1 LCTTAS
7 QAGREARKLRN
18 KGSDTRVTRRYAL
31 YGDVGD
37 AQRDVLGFNGGV
49 KAGVKFIAAA
59 TDERSL
65 PPSGDDPADAIP
77 EVAFAGRSNVGKSS
91 LINAVTLSS
100 AARSSDVPGKTQS
113 LNFYDVS
120 RRLRVVDM
128 PGYGFAFAKRERV
141 EAWNRLMDAYLTNR
155 ANLKRVYVVVDAR
168 HGLKAP
174 DREMLAFLSKYGG
187 VAYGVV
193 LNKTDLVKPADL
205 ARRAFLIREE
215 LRVAKRARAEV
226 HMASTSTGA
235 GVAELGAEILAFAR
249 ETAPGGADAANDRT
263 SERVTFAPR
272 PDDDDE
278 DEIARERSSRGGVG
292 GGASSRGGR
301 TAVDEAF
308 ERAGYDDGSDEDE
321 DGSRSYAGGEW
332 VPGGR
337 PSGARARR
345 GRGRGRR

>member
-1 LCTTAS
+1 
-7 QAGREARKLRN
+7 
-18 KGSDTRVTRRYAL
+18 
-31 YGDVGD
+31 
-37 AQRDVLGFNGGV
+37 
-49 KAGVKFIAAA
+49 
-59 TDERSL
+59 
-65 PPSGDDPADAIP
+65 
-77 EVAFAGRSNVGKSS
+77 
-91 LINAVTLSS
+91 
-100 AARSSDVPGKTQS
+100 
-113 LNFYDVS
+113 
-120 RRLRVVDM
+120 M

-272 PDDDDE
+272 PDDDDDD
-278 DEIARERSSRGGVG
+278 DENARERSSRGGVG
-292 GGASSRGGR
+292 GGGRREEGAPPWTRRSSAPGTTARTMRTRTDRGRTRGGSGCP
-301 TAVDEAF
+301 ADG
-308 ERAGYDDGSDEDE
+308 RAGRGA
-321 DGSRSYAGGEW
+321 GAAGG
-332 VPGGR
+332 GGGGEA
-337 PSGARARR
+337 SGEDRGGGEEAGDGDAKRSPRQLCAYAR
-345 GRGRGRR
+345 